1 MRAAIVSVLTVM
13 SVTSSFAEDPVHHRY
28 GPDDR
33 YAGCLFGD
41 IVPLVRRGYSR
52 QKALS
57 VASHRC
63 QPLSDGLTKRQV
75 QDAADYVNFSIDMM
89 ER

>member
-1 MRAAIVSVLTVM
+1 MRLAIVSVLSLM
-13 SVTSSFAEDPVHHRY
+13 SVSSSLADDPVHHRY

-52 QKALS
+52 PKALAI
-57 VASHRC
+57 ASRRC
-63 QPLSDGLTKRQV
+63 QSLSTGLTKREV